1 MDERMVT
8 LDRPATCWQLKLA
21 VALTLAG
28 TLVSL
33 VFLLGSQAAPAV
45 AIVYAAKTYS
55 LFTDADSN
63 GAPSPGDTL
72 LYTVAITNSGDTPAF
87 GTSLGDGLIDTSLS
101 LLAGSVQTSQ
111 GSVSTGN
118 GPGDTTVY
126 VVIGDIAASATVTIT
141 FQVQIVD
148 PLPPGVVDAQNQGI
162 VRYTDG
168 GAQVLATDDPTAP
181 GPTDPTVVPILRDP
195 ALIVQKT
202 LVGADTDIVQPNYL
216 TFTIAITNV
225 GVTVDVLSMT
235 DEYDPYYLSF
245 YDASPYPEEDADD
258 GTLTWYDLTAPPP
271 YGVDGNLVPG
281 GTISVTVIF
290 TAAHDITVTVN
301 TARVHTAT
309 DVFGAPAIGSSSDAV
324 VVDVP
329 TAAEVAYFRVEDVD
343 GRSVQLTWATI
354 TEIDNVGFRLYRA
367 HKTVRARAEM
377 VAFVPSQGHGTGA
390 TYGHVDTVPDDGV
403 WWYWL
408 TDVDTSGIETFQGA
422 VHAVAEKGPDTLY
435 LPLVLRKSV
444 WSPPPEQAPGR

>member
-1 MDERMVT
+1 MDERIPT
-8 LDRPATCWQLKLA
+8 LVRTATGWRLKF
-21 VALTLAG
+21 VMALVLAG
-28 TLVSL
+28 LFVSL
-33 VFLLGSQAAPAV
+33 VFLLGSRAQPAV

-55 LFTDADSN
+55 LFNDADGN

-72 LYTVAITNSGDTPAF
+72 LYTVAITNSGDTSAF
-87 GTSLGDGLIDTSLS
+87 GASLGDGLIDPSLA
-101 LLAGSVQTSQ
+101 LVAGTVQTSQ

-126 VVIGDIAASATVTIT
+126 VIIGDIVSSGTVTIT

-148 PLPPGVVDAQNQGI
+148 PLPPGVVDAQNQGT

-168 GAQVLATDDPTAP
+168 GSQVVGTDDPAAP
-181 GPTDPTVVPILRDP
+181 GPNDPTVVTILRDP
-195 ALIVQKT
+195 ALVTQKT
-202 LVGADTDIVQPNYL
+202 LIGADTDIVQPNYL
-216 TFTIAITNV
+216 TFTVAITNV
-225 GVTVDVLSMT
+225 GLTVDVLSMT

-245 YDASPYPEEDADD
+245 VDASPYPEEDADD
-258 GTLTWYDLTAPPP
+258 GSLWWYDLTGPPP
-271 YGVDGNLVPG
+271 HGVDGNLAPG

-309 DVFGAPAIGSSSDAV
+309 DVFGDPATGSFSDAV

-329 TAAEVAYFRVEDVD
+329 TAAEVAYFQVD
-343 GRSVQLTWATI
+343 KIKGRSVQISWATV

-367 HKTVRARAEM
+367 YQTVRAQPEM
-377 VAFVPSQGHGTGA
+377 VAFVPSHGNGTGA
-390 TYGHVDTVPDDGV
+390 TYSHVDKVPDDGV

-408 TDVDTSGIETFQGA
+408 TDIDTSGQETFQGA
-422 VHAVAEKGPDTLY
+422 AKAVVKKGDLLY
-435 LPLVLRKSV
+435 LPLVLERFDHQH
-444 WSPPPEQAPGR
+444 PTEQSLGR